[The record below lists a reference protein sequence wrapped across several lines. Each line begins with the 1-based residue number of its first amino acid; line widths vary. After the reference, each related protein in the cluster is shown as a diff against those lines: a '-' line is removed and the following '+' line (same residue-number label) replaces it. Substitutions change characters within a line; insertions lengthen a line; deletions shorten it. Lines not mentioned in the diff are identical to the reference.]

1 MTNQEYNIIM
11 SYFDNKHMNRAELE
25 KSLDFENLTMVAEVK
40 KDITKLLADNGYG
53 KKDTERAIKM
63 FVYLV
68 EERSGSGEITWDELI
83 ERLNKPYFETSDFG
97 IRVQRFSKEAYWEVF
112 FNHVNISG
120 NDRNITFDNDYYE
133 DTENEKAW
141 DTLEYYRI
149 YDGDDSVLP
158 VEKILLKI
166 GEKWSDLSEDARE
179 KVISAIAT
187 FTTTPYVNNS
197 RITISKELVDKIT
210 MTNADLL
217 LNVGLRDY
225 TITYKNGE
233 QVFLRFS
240 EEN

>member
-83 ERLNKPYFETSDFG
+83 ERLNKQGFENSTFG
-97 IRVQRFSKEAYWEVF
+97 IRVQRFSKEAYWEVY
-112 FNHVNISG
+112 FNHVSASENCE
-120 NDRNITFDNDYYE
+120 NITFDHDYYE
-133 DTENEKAW
+133 DTENDKAW
-141 DTLEYYRI
+141 DTLVKYGI
-149 YDGDDSVLP
+149 YDKDEDDFP
-158 VEKILLKI
+158 MEKTMLKI
-166 GEKWSDLSEDARE
+166 GEKWLDLLENERDEVLS
-179 KVISAIAT
+179 ILPT
-187 FTTTPYVNNS
+187 FTKDHYVDRS
-197 RITISKELVDKIT
+197 MVVVSKELVDKIT

-217 LNVGLRDY
+217 LNVGLCDY
-225 TITYKNGE
+225 TITYSNGE
-233 QVFLRFS
+233 HVFLRFS